1 MRAPIGIRTGTFQRS
16 RTGPPGPKSPSGSRR
31 GVEPLAAHPAAS
43 TCDGMTLNRTEPA
56 TESRERLKALLSF
69 EERPM
74 SLGSRTIETGDGH
87 AIERLQF
94 RLPDGA
100 QARGFL
106 VRPARVAEPPPAILL
121 AHAHGGRYEIGAR
134 ELIDGR
140 PAWLDPPGLALA
152 RRGFVALSIDMP
164 TFGSRSGVTESAAAK
179 AALWHG
185 RTLFGQ
191 MLGEQAAA
199 LTWLAARPD
208 VDQARIGMVGISMGA
223 TLAYFLAAL
232 DPRVAAV
239 AHLCCY
245 ADFTTLV
252 ETDAHDLHGDYLTV
266 PGCCARPRPAPS
278 PGWSRRARS

>member
-1 MRAPIGIRTGTFQRS
+1 M
-16 RTGPPGPKSPSGSRR
+16 
-31 GVEPLAAHPAAS
+31 
-43 TCDGMTLNRTEPA
+43 
-56 TESRERLKALLSF
+56 
-69 EERPM
+69 
-74 SLGSRTIETGDGH
+74 
-87 AIERLQF
+87 
-94 RLPDGA
+94 
-100 QARGFL
+100 
-106 VRPARVAEPPPAILL
+106 
-121 AHAHGGRYEIGAR
+121 
-134 ELIDGR
+134 LIDGR

-232 DPRVAAV
+232 DPRWRRSRICAAMPTSQRSSRPTR
-239 AHLCCY
+239 
-245 ADFTTLV
+245 TTCMA
-252 ETDAHDLHGDYLTV
+252 TT
-266 PGCCARPRPAPS
+266 
-278 PGWSRRARS
+278 